1 MMLLRQC
8 GRTLFNV
15 LLLRGRRRLA
25 KFLVVLLVSAF
36 LFVFGVSG
44 VCMLDSAERDDI
56 TLQRAR
62 GEFEVSRD
70 YVSLCQTISVNL
82 RIVGVACTW

>member
-1 MMLLRQC
+1 MRLLRQC

-25 KFLVVLLVSAF
+25 KFLVVLLVSAS

-44 VCMLDSAERDDI
+44 VCTLDPQLCAEGDGTI
-56 TLQRAR
+56 QRAR
-62 GEFEVSRD
+62 GEFEVARD
-70 YVSLCQTISVNL
+70 YVSLCTYV
-82 RIVGVACTW
+82 